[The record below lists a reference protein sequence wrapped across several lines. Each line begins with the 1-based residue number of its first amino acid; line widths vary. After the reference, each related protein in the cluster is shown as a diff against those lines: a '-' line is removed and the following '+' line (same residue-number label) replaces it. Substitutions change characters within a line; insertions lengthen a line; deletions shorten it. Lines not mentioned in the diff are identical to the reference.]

1 MRIDEKTGITFIE
14 VTGTLFL
21 EDSFHYMSG
30 EAYSNRTLRLV
41 SDVRQASLEGLS
53 RGAIA
58 RLVRTVKPLGRSGMR
73 AAYILN
79 RGEDFNKGKTLL
91 AQIEALGFEG
101 EFKIFTE
108 FEDAV
113 SWVQK

>member
-1 MRIDEKTGITFIE
+1 
-14 VTGTLFL
+14 
-21 EDSFHYMSG
+21 MSG